1 MLRIHFST
9 EDLNRLRVATEP
21 DPLWETV
28 LSLHLLQN
36 RESALTFDPWR
47 REVRAALAAARLTRT
62 AAALM
67 RIAPSAVYFPD
78 FLTPGRGTAELETG
92 LDLIAATPKRRL
104 ADELALV
111 FTKGPVPLGAR
122 RLAAGDPRA
131 LDWLAGALRRYYA
144 VAVEPY
150 LPAIRAAMAADRP
163 VRAEAALEAGPDG
176 LLESYQPQL
185 TWRDGVLES
194 SYPVKRELKLRGRSL
209 TLIPSFFCVRRPVA
223 LADEEL
229 PPVLV
234 HPLAPEPGWLERYA
248 AGPAERPVGQLI
260 GATRAHVLEALE
272 HPRTTGQLAQALR
285 LTLSTASRHATVLR
299 EAGLVASARRGN
311 SVVHVRTSLGDAL
324 MDGVL

>member
-1 MLRIHFST
+1 MAMT
-9 EDLNRLRVATEP
+9 
-21 DPLWETV
+21 
-28 LSLHLLQN
+28 
-36 RESALTFDPWR
+36 REHSPVERPAGHR
-47 REVRAALAAARLTRT
+47 SGGQQVRAALAAKQADRT

-92 LDLIAATPKRRL
+92 LDLVAATPKRRP
-104 ADELALV
+104 AEELGRM
-111 FTKGPVPLGAR
+111 FTGGPGEAPVPAGVR
-122 RLAAGDPRA
+122 RL
-131 LDWLAGALRRYYA
+131 A

-185 TWRDGVLES
+185 MWRHGVLES
-194 SYPVKRELKLRGRSL
+194 SYPVDRELKLRGRSL

-234 HPLAPEPGWLERYA
+234 HPLAPEPGWLERSA
-248 AGPAERPVGQLI
+248 ADPAELPVGQLI
-260 GATRAHVLEALE
+260 GVTRAHVLEALE
-272 HPRTTGQLAQALR
+272 HPRTTGQLAAALR
-285 LTLSTASRHATVLR
+285 VTLSTASRHATVLR

-311 SVVHVRTSLGDAL
+311 SVVHIRKKLGDAL
-324 MDGVL
+324 MNGVL